1 VQGSTVTLP
10 CSFTPLTFIQDDG
23 GRKVQLQVV
32 RVVWC
37 KNHEICQGETPS
49 VYDSKSPQKPGFKY
63 LGDMKSNCT
72 LQISDVQKQH
82 NSTFR
87 FRMEV
92 NFTKGH
98 FTNKT
103 GVNLTVIGK
112 ITKAALPRGHT
123 LKLHCTSLCT
133 FHQLKVKW
141 YRNAHAL
148 PESGPA
154 LQLSSLTPE
163 DSGNYTCA
171 LSTNEKTKSLPYRL
185 KVEEQKGSSAGQ
197 SLFLILGVVFGLI
210 LILIFPLIC
219 WFGCRKRAAEDSK
232 GEQGVTEQKVHV
244 RNHIQIIFL
253 LFNSSLSRLN
263 SEIYLY
269 ISTFNPLTFKIK
281 KQCDLSISSSLTL
294 LNLNFYFNCLS
305 FFFFFCQCLFWY
317 CLNFF
322 RL

>member
-1 VQGSTVTLP
+1 MKLKMMKLCSIFFLLTGAAAAPSVIYPFTSTCAVQGSTVTLP

-82 NSTFR
+82 IGIFR

-92 NFTKGH
+92 NFTKGQ
-98 FTNKT
+98 FTNYT
-103 GVNLTVIGK
+103 GVRLRVIESTQMT
-112 ITKAALPRGHT
+112 INSSQTEAALPRGHA

-148 PESGPA
+148 PESGPT

-185 KVEEQKGSSAGQ
+185 KVEEQEGSSAG
-197 SLFLILGVVFGLI
+197 LNVKLILGVVFGVI
-210 LILIFPLIC
+210 LI
-219 WFGCRKRAAEDSK
+219 
-232 GEQGVTEQKVHV
+232 T
-244 RNHIQIIFL
+244 
-253 LFNSSLSRLN
+253 
-263 SEIYLY
+263 
-269 ISTFNPLTFKIK
+269 
-281 KQCDLSISSSLTL
+281 LTL
-294 LNLNFYFNCLS
+294 
-305 FFFFFCQCLFWY
+305 FFF
-317 CLNFF
+317 
-322 RL
+322 RR